1 MNKKIT
7 EAQYLKD
14 LKCLHPNMSKED
26 IDWHV
31 NLFRKTKQLQ
41 NTHDRTKESK

>member
-1 MNKKIT
+1 MKKEIS
-7 EAQYLKD
+7 ELQYIKD
-14 LKCLHPNMSKED
+14 LKTVHPDISKED

-41 NTHDRTKESK
+41 NTHDRTKENK